1 MGMQQSSN
9 HYLYLMRPGTVARH
23 GIKYDFKAPLSR
35 RGVREVLHQV
45 KQFRAVGGIRPDC
58 IFCSTATRSRQTAE
72 LLLNLFVGTPILFRD
87 TLYLAPSFRILGV
100 LKETDEIFRRLMVIG
115 HHPGLEQM
123 TAVLTTP
130 EHRRPLA
137 PGECVSI
144 ALNTVAWSALKQ
156 GDGRIQKIFP
166 ISF

>member
-1 MGMQQSSN
+1 MPGTQN
-9 HYLYLMRPGTVARH
+9 RFLYLMRPGTAARR
-23 GIKYDFKAPLSR
+23 GAKYDFSAPLSR
-35 RGVREVLHQV
+35 RGVREVMHQIR
-45 KQFRAVGGIRPDC
+45 QFRAVGGIRPDC
-58 IFCSTATRSRQTAE
+58 IFCSTAARSRQTAE
-72 LLLNLFVGTPILFRD
+72 LLMNLFVGTPILFWD
-87 TLYLAPSFRILGV
+87 SLYLAPSFRILDV
-100 LKETDEIFRRLMVIG
+100 LKDTDEIFRRLMIIG

-130 EHRRPLA
+130 EHRRILA

-144 ALNTVAWSALKQ
+144 ALNTTAWSDLKQ